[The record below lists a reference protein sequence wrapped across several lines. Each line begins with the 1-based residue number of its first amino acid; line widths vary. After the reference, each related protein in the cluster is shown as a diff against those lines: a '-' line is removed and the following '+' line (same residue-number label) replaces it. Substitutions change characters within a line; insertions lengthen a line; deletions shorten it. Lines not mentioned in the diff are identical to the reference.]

1 MRSSDEVST
10 VSSSLLNVGSVPL
23 EQVPAL
29 SVAVDAMVQRI
40 LPGSHLVLPQGAG
53 FSSHI

>member
-1 MRSSDEVST
+1 MRSSDEVPT

-29 SVAVDAMVQRI
+29 AVTVDAMVQRI
-40 LPGSHLVLPQGAG
+40 LPGSNLVLPQRAG